1 VPVSKKRKKKRANKP
16 SGPPQSKTAI
26 ATKKRKITK
35 RQILIY
41 VFSALIILSFAL
53 SFIVGSGGGSSGPA
67 VEGGG
72 HSGVPN
78 VSGDGGDVLFTP
90 VPGEDSQVE
99 DDAELEDDAEPQ
111 NNTSSE
117 SDTEN

>member
-1 VPVSKKRKKKRANKP
+1 VPVSKKRKKKRENKP
-16 SGPPQSKTAI
+16 SGPPQSKSAI
-26 ATKKRKITK
+26 AAKKRKITK
-35 RQILIY
+35 RQIFIY

-53 SFIVGSGGGSSGPA
+53 SFIVGSGGGSSGTA

-99 DDAELEDDAEPQ
+99 DDAEPQ
-111 NNTSSE
+111 NNTSPE
-117 SDTEN
+117 SDTED